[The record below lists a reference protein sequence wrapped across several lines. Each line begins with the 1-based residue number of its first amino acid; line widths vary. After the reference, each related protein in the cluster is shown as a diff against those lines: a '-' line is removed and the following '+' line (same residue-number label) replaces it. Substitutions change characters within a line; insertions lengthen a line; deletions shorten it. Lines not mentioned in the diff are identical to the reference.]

1 MKCPECKSIRIKAD
15 AVYGNKH
22 FYQCKDCKALFQVCS
37 ETTTLPHLNKNG
49 EVSRNKKRGRKPKMT
64 DFKYLGKKSEDFI
77 EKYVELYMQY
87 DAKFELNEILK
98 EMFERSKE
106 VFKEKVF

>member
-1 MKCPECKSIRIKAD
+1 MKCPECKSIRIKTD

-22 FYQCKDCKALFQVCS
+22 FYQCKDCKALFQDCS
-37 ETTTLPHLNKNG
+37 ETPTLEDLHANRGVKKY
-49 EVSRNKKRGRKPKMT
+49 KKRGRKPKMT
-64 DFKYLGKKSEDFI
+64 ELKYLGKKSEDFI
-77 EKYVELYMQY
+77 EKFVEIPLQY